1 MLTQRLTKWSTVT
14 GCLTLTALA
23 VLVLWYCESYYL
35 GPDPLLPHAPAVQL
49 AKTQNPDLLLQTALQ
64 DYNVTRQVDV
74 KIPHGSIERA
84 KEHFKAAA
92 ARRGWLVLETEGGS
106 WQPVVLPLGEVFTLY
121 ALAEAPLEWLQA
133 DGAPVFHQSEKD
145 ARPVKITVKWKTEY
159 PRWAWAAFIAT
170 VVSCVVGVISFMFAF
185 IFACSP
191 VREFDMFVKEE

>member
-1 MLTQRLTKWSTVT
+1 MLIQRLTKWGTVT

-23 VLVLWYCESYYL
+23 GLLLWFCIEYTE
-35 GPDPLLPHAPAVQL
+35 PDPLLPHAPAVQL
-49 AKTQNPDLLLQTALQ
+49 AETQNPDLLLQTALQ
-64 DYNVTRQVDV
+64 DYNVTRQVEV
-74 KIPHGSIERA
+74 KIPKGSEERA

-92 ARRGWLVLETEGGS
+92 ARRGWIVLETEGGS

-145 ARPVKITVKWKTEY
+145 AKPVKLTIRWKTEY
-159 PRWAWAAFIAT
+159 PRWAWAGFIGILIGVA
-170 VVSCVVGVISFMFAF
+170 VGVFSFLFAG